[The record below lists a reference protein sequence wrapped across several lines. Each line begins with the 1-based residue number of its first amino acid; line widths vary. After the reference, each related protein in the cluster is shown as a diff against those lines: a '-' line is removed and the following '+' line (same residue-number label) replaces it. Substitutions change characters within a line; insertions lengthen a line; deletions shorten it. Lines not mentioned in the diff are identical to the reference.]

1 MLSYLSLPLSRYTAL
16 PACNLL
22 GQYAIGIDINLIEAC
37 RLPYADHLSFQLKRL
52 DRDACSMGKI
62 SNYTQVVVFALGP
75 GSTLQ
80 HAEGLVKAFEVI
92 CRSCSEGQQSD
103 EEISSSH
110 HQHKQLLDRGI
121 KCMQQEPQI
130 AIRPREAAF
139 SPTERYAASTG

>member
-1 MLSYLSLPLSRYTAL
+1 M
-16 PACNLL
+16 PATWIL
-22 GQYAIGIDINLIEAC
+22 
-37 RLPYADHLSFQLKRL
+37 RLK
-52 DRDACSMGKI
+52 

-121 KCMQQEPQI
+121 RCMQQEPQI

-139 SPTERYAASTG
+139 SPTERYEASTGITSFKAWCTRSSFTLSENYEQSNHHQAGPVLCSDNKSGLS